1 MNTYMNILLLS
12 VNGSDSTISASKD
25 KKDDIISVT
34 VGGILGTC
42 AVIILAVVVLLIR
55 YDFAIRLS

>member
-34 VGGILGTC
+34 VGGILGAC